1 MSPSS
6 FIPTVSQEE
15 TQQVPNN
22 HEISSD
28 KAKLTA
34 TATPGLPFPRDLN
47 DIDLVVAVA
56 GPALLLMTTFKTVSS
71 AEHRSL
77 EHSST
82 QKLGKANLIVAH

>member
-34 TATPGLPFPRDLN
+34 TPGLPFPRDLN

-56 GPALLLMTTFKTVSS
+56 GPALLLLTTFKTVPS

-77 EHSST
+77 EH
-82 QKLGKANLIVAH
+82 